1 MIECGEFAVT
11 LHNIIRS
18 YNKMK
23 DEDKPIPMNRIKA
36 VLAEKQVSA
45 KQLCIAVGK
54 NEATVSHWCNNKI
67 QPSVSQL
74 QEIARFLRCR
84 CKRVA
89 MSYKVKSVCLR

>member
-11 LHNIIRS
+11 LHDITRS

-54 NEATVSHWCNNKI
+54 MKQQYPVGVIIKFNH
-67 QPSVSQL
+67 QSVN
-74 QEIARFLRCR
+74 F
-84 CKRVA
+84 K
-89 MSYKVKSVCLR
+89 K